1 MNIQKELSGGI
12 LVLIINRGQ
21 GSYYFGDNSYWLLDD
36 WEPEVAAGT
45 YLGKLDSMKVYP
57 MKWPSSFLKKYRP
70 ELIINLDQKMLLSNY
85 YDQAL
90 ENRVPH
96 DWEGRW
102 IENKEDFIKHIPIQ
116 DRYWEEC
123 T

>member
-12 LVLIINRGQ
+12 LVLIINRGR

-45 YLGKLDSMKVYP
+45 YL
-57 MKWPSSFLKKYRP
+57 
-70 ELIINLDQKMLLSNY
+70 
-85 YDQAL
+85 
-90 ENRVPH
+90 
-96 DWEGRW
+96 
-102 IENKEDFIKHIPIQ
+102 
-116 DRYWEEC
+116 